1 MEVSDD
7 FKKLVSQTFK
17 EIYNKDTTLKE
28 IEDYISLDYTINPE
42 EKVYLIKVFNDSKKT
57 IVEDSDEEGSGSEEE
72 GSSDEEDAE
81 EDGSSDEE
89 DAEEEDADAE
99 VDAEEETVVEEDKKT
114 ISKPIKQTKGVK
126 EVSYT
131 KLIGVESEEDSDD
144 SDYYDSDDE
153 QVKFDDELRKN
164 QIINYHNDLQSAN
177 FSEIVA
183 LSKVVKDSDG
193 NIIDDLHNTIPILT
207 KFEKTKIIGVRTK
220 QLDNGSEPFIP
231 ISETIIESYI
241 IAEME
246 LKEKKLPF
254 IIARPLPNGKK
265 EYWKLSDLE
274 YIE

>member
-99 VDAEEETVVEEDKKT
+99 VDAEEETVVEEDKKKL
-114 ISKPIKQTKGVK
+114 SKPIKQTKGVK